1 MLGSIARQIDLDA
14 AWPFENATFM
24 ENVMTTKRPLRTA
37 MFLACMTLAVAWG
50 NAGAADIP
58 VITGEHWTTSSAEV
72 QKAYLIGIANL
83 IQVETAYYAGN
94 PPTDNQNFVPRLAKG
109 LQGQTLDSLREG
121 LNRWYAGNPDRLQR
135 PVIETLWFEMA
146 VPGLQKNK

>member
-1 MLGSIARQIDLDA
+1 MTIKRQ
-14 AWPFENATFM
+14 
-24 ENVMTTKRPLRTA
+24 LRTV
-37 MFLACMTLAVAWG
+37 MFLACMTLTVAWG
-50 NAGAADIP
+50 NAGAAGIP
-58 VITGEHWTTSSAEV
+58 VITGEHWTTSSEEA

-94 PPTDNQNFVPRLAKG
+94 PPTHTQNFVPRFAEG
-109 LQGQTLDSLREG
+109 LQGQTLNSLREG
-121 LNRWYAGNPDRLQR
+121 LNRWYAENPNQLQR

>member
-1 MLGSIARQIDLDA
+1 MTIKRQ
-14 AWPFENATFM
+14 
-24 ENVMTTKRPLRTA
+24 LRTV
-37 MFLACMTLAVAWG
+37 MFLACMTLTVVG
-50 NAGAADIP
+50 SNASAAGIP
-58 VITGEHWTTSSAEV
+58 VITGEQWTASSADV

-94 PPTDNQNFVPRLAKG
+94 PPTDAQNFVPRFAKG

-121 LNRWYAGNPDRLQR
+121 LDRWYAENPDQLQR

>member
-1 MLGSIARQIDLDA
+1 MTIKRQ
-14 AWPFENATFM
+14 
-24 ENVMTTKRPLRTA
+24 LRTV
-37 MFLACMTLAVAWG
+37 MFLACMTLTVAWS
-50 NAGAADIP
+50 NAGAAGIP
-58 VITGEHWTTSSAEV
+58 VITGEQWTASSADV

-94 PPTDNQNFVPRLAKG
+94 PPTHAQNFVPRFAEG

-121 LNRWYAGNPDRLQR
+121 LNRWYAGNPDQLQR